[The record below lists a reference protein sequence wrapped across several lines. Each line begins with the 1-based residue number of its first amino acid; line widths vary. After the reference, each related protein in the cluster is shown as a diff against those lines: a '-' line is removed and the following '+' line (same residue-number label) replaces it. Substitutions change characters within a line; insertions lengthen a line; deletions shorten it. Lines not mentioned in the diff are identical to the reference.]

1 MIEVV
6 IAVLG
11 AVVGASALVVSIAGH
26 RHNVRQAARLAER
39 ERRVED
45 REREADQREQLIQ
58 SSMLHVAMVSRP
70 SALADGYTRWHLDA
84 VNTSNQP
91 LVQVAVRY
99 DGVRL
104 DGREVLPAG
113 GALTVDLPTTSVAGS
128 PPSPLLCSVEF
139 TDTSGRRWRR
149 LATGQ
154 LQPWAPG
161 TDGEEHWHAPVAPIV
176 SPFTAGWGAPEPGG
190 TPPVRGP
197 ARPRRLSRRLWAGD
211 EGELPLRTAL
221 ALGLA
226 GAVLIT
232 AYLIVRYVG

>member
-11 AVVGASALVVSIAGH
+11 AAVGASALVVSIAGH
-26 RHNVRQAARLAER
+26 RHNVRQAGRLAER
-39 ERRVED
+39 ERRIED
-45 REREADQREQLIQ
+45 REREADQREKLIQ
-58 SSMLHVAMVSRP
+58 SSMLHVAMVSTP
-70 SALADGYTRWHLDA
+70 SALADGYTRWRLHA

-91 LVQVAVRY
+91 LVGVAVHY

-113 GALTVDLPTTSVAGS
+113 GALTADLPMTSATGS

-154 LQPWAPG
+154 LQPQAPG
-161 TDGEEHWHAPVAPIV
+161 TGGEANWHAPVPPIV
-176 SPFTAGWGAPEPGG
+176 SPLPPPPFQTQGSIPGG
-190 TPPVRGP
+190 AYGQRPEQPADPPADPLSERAYRP
-197 ARPRRLSRRLWAGD
+197 AVA
-211 EGELPLRTAL
+211 
-221 ALGLA
+221 
-226 GAVLIT
+226 AVIVVV
-232 AYLIVRYVG
+232 AAAVYLIVRSLG

>member
-45 REREADQREQLIQ
+45 REREADQREKLIQ
-58 SSMLHVAMVSRP
+58 SSMLHVTMGSSP
-70 SALADGYTRWHLDA
+70 SVLADGYARWHLEA

-104 DGREVLPAG
+104 DGREILPAG
-113 GALTVDLPTTSVAGS
+113 GRLTVGLPMTSATGS

-139 TDTSGRRWRR
+139 TDSSGSRWRR

-154 LQPWAPG
+154 LQPRASG
-161 TDGEEHWHAPVAPIV
+161 TGDEPDWQPPVPPIVGPLPVPLLSGDPAGGAHAPRQSA
-176 SPFTAGWGAPEPGG
+176 
-190 TPPVRGP
+190 
-197 ARPRRLSRRLWAGD
+197 ARPAPPRP
-211 EGELPLRTAL
+211 LPTRAYRS
-221 ALGLA
+221 
-226 GAVLIT
+226 AVAAVVLVV
-232 AYLIVRYVG
+232 AAAVYLLVRYMG

>member
-45 REREADQREQLIQ
+45 REREADQREKLIQ
-58 SSMLHVAMVSRP
+58 SSMLHVTMGSRP
-70 SALADGYTRWHLDA
+70 SVLADGYARWHLEA

-91 LVQVAVRY
+91 LVQLAVHY

-104 DGREVLPAG
+104 DGREILPAG
-113 GALTVDLPTTSVAGS
+113 GRLTVDLPMTSATGS

-139 TDTSGRRWRR
+139 TDSSGSRWRR

-154 LQPWAPG
+154 LQPWAESGTADG
-161 TDGEEHWHAPVAPIV
+161 TDWQPPVAPIV
-176 SPFTAGWGAPEPGG
+176 GPLPVPLLSGNPAGGAHSPRQA
-190 TPPVRGP
+190 TPPP
-197 ARPRRLSRRLWAGD
+197 PPPRP
-211 EGELPLRTAL
+211 LPTRAYR
-221 ALGLA
+221 A
-226 GAVLIT
+226 AVVAVIVVVAAA
-232 AYLIVRYVG
+232 AYLLVRYMG

>member
-45 REREADQREQLIQ
+45 REREADQREKLIQ
-58 SSMLHVAMVSRP
+58 PSMLHVAMVSSP
-70 SALADGYTRWHLDA
+70 SVLADGYERWHLEA

-91 LVQVAVRY
+91 LVHLAVHY

-104 DGREVLPAG
+104 AGREFLPAG
-113 GALTVDLPTTSVAGS
+113 GRLTVDLPMTSATGS
-128 PPSPLLCSVEF
+128 PPSPLRCSVEF
-139 TDTSGRRWRR
+139 TDSSGSRWRR

-154 LQPWAPG
+154 LQPWASG
-161 TDGEEHWHAPVAPIV
+161 TGDETDWQ
-176 SPFTAGWGAPEPGG
+176 
-190 TPPVRGP
+190 PPVPPVVGP
-197 ARPRRLSRRLWAGD
+197 LPAPLLYGDPAGRAHSPRPTAARPAPPRPLPTRAYRWAV
-211 EGELPLRTAL
+211 A
-221 ALGLA
+221 
-226 GAVLIT
+226 AVVLVV
-232 AYLIVRYVG
+232 AAAVYLLVRYMN